1 MGNILAKKYTM
12 AENPVSVDFTPDKFM
27 FTVEPSGSLLPCD
40 ILDSALSVLLNKLRA
55 VKEVLE
61 TR

>member
-1 MGNILAKKYTM
+1 MGNVLAKKYTM

-40 ILDSALSVLLNKLRA
+40 ILDSALSVLLNKLRT
-55 VKEVLE
+55 VREVLE

>member
-1 MGNILAKKYTM
+1 MGNSLSKIYAFS
-12 AENPVSVDFTPDKFM
+12 ENVVSVSFAPDKFM
-27 FTVEPSGSLLPCD
+27 FTVETSGSLLPVD
-40 ILDSALSVLLNKLRA
+40 ILDSALSVLLNKLRT